1 MTDGGGGGAGVQKMD
16 AVTRATGK
24 SRAAWFA
31 LLDKAG
37 ARKRSHREIA
47 ASLRDQ
53 HGVSAWWAQKIT
65 VEYELARG
73 MRKPGERADRTF
85 SVGASKTIAAP
96 VADVFRAFTN
106 STRRKRWLDAA
117 LRLRRSTP
125 NKTARFEWNDGTRV
139 VVAVVPA
146 KAGKTQLTVEHE
158 RIAGAGA
165 AARLKSFW
173 RKQVGAL
180 KTHLESRAGR

>member
-1 MTDGGGGGAGVQKMD
+1 MMKVAVTID

-47 ASLRDQ
+47 ASLRER

-73 MRKPGERADRTF
+73 MRKPGERSDRTF

-96 VADVFRAFTN
+96 VAEVLRAFT
-106 STRRKRWLDAA
+106 SPARRKRWLDAA
-117 LRLRRSTP
+117 MRMRRSTP
-125 NKTARFEWNDGTRV
+125 NRTARFEWNDGTRV
-139 VVAVVPA
+139 VVAVVPL
-146 KAGKTQLTVEHE
+146 KSGKTQLTVEHE

-165 AARLKSFW
+165 AARAKAFW
-173 RKQVGAL
+173 RRQVGAL
-180 KTHLESRAGR
+180 KAHLESRSAR